1 MTTLVLSL
9 FAGCASHTP
18 PKADEAR
25 VKQFSGRGYLSD
37 DRFSIITTQASWA
50 IGEYSFDIVMSAP
63 VAGRDLPV
71 VIYLPGL
78 GEDRTAGE
86 SWRTAWA
93 KAGYAVL
100 AVQPLAEDR
109 KAWSSEAARRGDFV
123 ALARQ
128 RYAKEAE
135 ALRIKALAA
144 LFAEVGKRRA
154 AGDPF
159 LGRLDTAHLAI
170 AGYDIGAY
178 TAMLAAGEM
187 PQGNPEPFPL
197 PVPVAAVIA
206 LSPYADFSGS
216 AFSTRYQSINGP
228 VLSVTGDEDTD
239 ALGVVTS
246 PSVRKAPFEHMP
258 STDGYLLWLANAR
271 HALMSGTP
279 ALAGEEAAK
288 AVESSP
294 REDGRNSRQGSREA
308 RRGGSMS
315 GVGVERGS
323 AGVGGAVSSPTD
335 QAMSSA
341 LIEGVTTAFLDA
353 YLKGDPIAREWLR
366 KDAGRWIGERG
377 ELRRK

>member
-135 ALRIKALAA
+135 ALRIAA
-144 LFAEVGKRRA
+144 VGTLL
-154 AGDPF
+154 GF
-159 LGRLDTAHLAI
+159 LG
-170 AGYDIGAY
+170 
-178 TAMLAAGEM
+178 
-187 PQGNPEPFPL
+187 FL
-197 PVPVAAVIA
+197 PV
-206 LSPYADFSGS
+206 
-216 AFSTRYQSINGP
+216 
-228 VLSVTGDEDTD
+228 
-239 ALGVVTS
+239 LGV
-246 PSVRKAPFEHMP
+246 
-258 STDGYLLWLANAR
+258 LL
-271 HALMSGTP
+271 ALP
-279 ALAGEEAAK
+279 L
-288 AVESSP
+288 
-294 REDGRNSRQGSREA
+294 
-308 RRGGSMS
+308 
-315 GVGVERGS
+315 
-323 AGVGGAVSSPTD
+323 
-335 QAMSSA
+335 
-341 LIEGVTTAFLDA
+341 LLLDA
-353 YLKGDPIAREWLR
+353 YLWLFRGFALAARHRCELWRGIAATVLALVLADVAWQMLIE
-366 KDAGRWIGERG
+366 KSGPKA
-377 ELRRK
+377 